1 MTLRRAI
8 PGLLAGALL
17 LATGC
22 ESITGPK
29 SQGATWSKV
38 ALDERVTDAFSGFGF
53 ELFRRLR
60 AAEPDANI
68 FASPTSAALALA
80 MTYNGA
86 AGQTA
91 EEMAR
96 VLGVADIPLDAL
108 NETNRKW
115 IEALQRTGDPRAE
128 LAIASSVW
136 YRDWYPITDA
146 FRERVEAGYAAEI
159 LPITTAAEINR
170 WVDRAT
176 RGRIDEIIEGEIPRD
191 MVAYLINAVYF
202 KADWTYRFDER
213 NTRPAPFHRADG
225 STVQVPMMYQVGAFD
240 VRYDDRMAMLRLP
253 YGAGRYSMVL
263 ALPTGGAGLAEL
275 AERLEAGRWREWMAE
290 FRENPELEVRLPR
303 FEIEWKSSLVETLAA
318 MGMVAPFDP
327 NSADFSEMFGTGGT
341 YIDEVLQKTFLRV
354 DEKGTEAAAV
364 TSVGVRV
371 TSAIDRNSITF
382 DRPFFLAIWDH
393 ATETVLF
400 LGQIMDPT
408 A

>member
-96 VLGVADIPLDAL
+96 VLGVADIPLDVL

-146 FRERVEAGYAAEI
+146 FRERVETGYAAEI

>member
-8 PGLLAGALL
+8 PGILAGALL

-96 VLGVADIPLDAL
+96 VLGVADIPLDVL

-225 STVQVPMMYQVGAFD
+225 SAVQVPMMYQVGAFD